1 MGSGCGISQSIQA
14 ISFEIRIESR
24 KILKKLEISA
34 SKDKGGILYKRTQ
47 CGTDSFSEDSY
58 RVVHFTPI

>member
-47 CGTDSFSEDSY
+47 CGTDSFSEDS
-58 RVVHFTPI
+58 